1 MKLVKRGLIFIL
13 CLALSLPLVACGDKE
28 KGGSK
33 HKGEVITVKFGTH
46 AIADDDPTYVDPVTG
61 DYGMKPDDREAYAA
75 AMEKVEEELGV
86 KIEWIE
92 WSGPVVTDGIYTDI
106 LKSMLA
112 GDPICDLALCWPD
125 AKATVLQQNVFQELD
140 GYADMFKGEEY
151 DWMWM
156 PGTFGKHYFLNPDRR
171 LFGAGL
177 SFNIQMIEAVDALKD
192 SSGNTIYPTDL
203 YKQGKW
209 TFSTFKDYLTKIQ
222 AYYSNKK
229 SPVSQNQIQACQTA
243 QFSAAAI
250 TGCGGYIVDENGKLG
265 VAEPEA
271 IKGVRYIKELLDAGL
286 LVSPRYGVDNPTGLP
301 GQDITAAFVNGDS
314 VFTGIITWGTG
325 YVGSALAE
333 RGESMGMVPYPVSDE
348 QVGKVSMI
356 SGSYSDGCG
365 VLRGIGEERTKRVL
379 EAFKMYYHTFYC
391 EKYDIDS
398 LENFVEKTGEQAAI
412 FDGYDIYHEKIGA
425 DILDVYKAYWG
436 TKCTPSLSDYAL
448 SMEWGTEIVNRSL
461 FNLGLPEYS
470 VAIKSKLPELEAK
483 ITALK
488 EAVSSGKLNDS
499 EAPKVTQLNIIPA
512 ALNSSEKDITSKI
525 MDYIKVSDAAE
536 GDLSG
541 DSVKLDTSK
550 VNFGKIGQYTATVT
564 ATDGSGNET
573 KADVKVAV
581 YNPDN
586 KTPPTITILDPY
598 RVLKQGEEL
607 DEIDWAGD
615 FIKSALDAN
624 GFDVSGN
631 ISVDT
636 SALDINAEGEYNITF
651 KVKDF
656 VGNEAT
662 KELQVAVVNY

>member
-1 MKLVKRGLIFIL
+1 MKLVKRGLIFVL
-13 CLALSLPLVACGDKE
+13 CLAIALPLVACGDKE
-28 KGGSK
+28 KGGK

-46 AIADDDPTYVDPVTG
+46 ALADDDPTYVDPVTG
-61 DYGMKPDDREAYAA
+61 DYGMKPEDREAYAA

-125 AKATVLQQNVFQELD
+125 SKATVLQQNVFQELD

-151 DWMWM
+151 EWMWM

-171 LFGAGL
+171 LFGSGL

-222 AYYSNKK
+222 AHYSNKK
-229 SPVSQNQIQACQTA
+229 SPVSQNQIQACQTEPFA
-243 QFSAAAI
+243 DAAI
-250 TGCGGYIVDENGKLG
+250 KGCGGYIIDENGKLG

-271 IKGVRYIKELLDAGL
+271 IQGVRYVKELLDAGL
-286 LVSPRYGVDNPTGLP
+286 LNSLRYGANNPTCLP
-301 GQDITAAFVNGDS
+301 STDVTAAFANGDS
-314 VFTGIITWGTG
+314 VFTRIITWGTG
-325 YVGSALAE
+325 YVGGALAE

-348 QVGKVSMI
+348 LAGKVSPI
-356 SGSYSDGCG
+356 TASYADGCG

-379 EAFKMYYHTFYC
+379 EAFRLYYHTFYC
-391 EKYDIDS
+391 EKYDLDN
-398 LENFVEKTGEQAAI
+398 LKDFVEKTGEQAAI

-425 DILDVYKAYWG
+425 DILNVYKEYWG
-436 TKCTPSLSDYAL
+436 AECTPSLSDYAL
-448 SMEWGTEIVNRSL
+448 SMEWKTEIVNRSI

-470 VAIKSKLPELEAK
+470 VAIKSKMPELEAK

-499 EAPKVTQLNIIPA
+499 EAPVVKQNKVVPA
-512 ALNSSEKDITSKI
+512 AKGSGESDVTAKI
-525 MDYIKVSDAAE
+525 MDYITVDDAAE
-536 GDLSG
+536 GELGGDAIKLDLSA
-541 DSVKLDTSK
+541 
-550 VNFGKIGQYTATVT
+550 VNFGKVGSYTATVT
-564 ATDGSGNET
+564 ATDGSGNEGT
-573 KADVKVAV
+573 GKITVAV

-586 KTPPTITILDPY
+586 KTAPTITLLDPY
-598 RVLKQGEEL
+598 RVLKLGEEL
-607 DEIDWAGD
+607 EEINWAKD
-615 FIKSALDAN
+615 FIKSALDAD
-624 GFDVSGN
+624 GLDVTGN
-631 ISVDT
+631 LEVNTD
-636 SALDINAEGEYNITF
+636 ALDINAEGEYTVTA

-656 VGNEAT
+656 AGNEAT
-662 KELQVAVVNY
+662 KDIQVAVVNY